1 WKFLASL
8 VKGVA
13 LQQALNDLNDLPSFS
28 GFEPQGEIT
37 PNIKQMY
44 DRFIADL
51 PHAENQRI
59 AHPEIADALDNALA
73 GVASGTTSPE
83 DALKRIQEVTDKTL
97 K

>member
-1 WKFLASL
+1 L

-13 LQQALNDLNDLPSFS
+13 LQPALNDLNDLAAFN

-44 DRFIADL
+44 DRFIGDL
-51 PHAENQRI
+51 LHAENQRI

-73 GVASGTTSPE
+73 GVAAGKLAPQ
-83 DALKRIQEVTDKTL
+83 DALKRIQEVTAKTL
-97 K
+97 Q